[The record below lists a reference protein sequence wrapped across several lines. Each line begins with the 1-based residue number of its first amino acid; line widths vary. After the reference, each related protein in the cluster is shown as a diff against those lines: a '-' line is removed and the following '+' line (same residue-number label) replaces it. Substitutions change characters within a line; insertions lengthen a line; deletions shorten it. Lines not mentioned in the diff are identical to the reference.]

1 MALIPQYRAEFGRC
15 RSDRMGIS
23 RIRKISGALGSR
35 CVRTGAYL
43 TPRKTPLPTGVAAA
57 NLFLVGQTVWAS
69 VGGGVLKTSR
79 NTSLHT
85 GVIVILGQK
94 VDA

>member
-1 MALIPQYRAEFGRC
+1 VPNLVAAGQTVWASVGSEKFQGPWAPA
-15 RSDRMGIS
+15 
-23 RIRKISGALGSR
+23 ALGQ
-35 CVRTGAYL
+35 